1 MKKNIDKFGS
11 FMNGIAAAVQLLN
24 RASKNGYF
32 IEYIC
37 LAASVIDGLLRMGL
51 ILQHQLVTKSTDIL
65 DSLMYQSDEDK
76 IVSERNIYKKALKKN
91 IISRELFDELNDL
104 YNKRNMV
111 IHCYIISHITTK
123 EVLDIGIEY
132 EKIQQ
137 IVKSAVRKI
146 EDEQIK
152 TGIGMTVSGEGTSKE
167 EMENIMDE
175 MLSEKHGDDVL
186 NKTLKRGKNL

>member
-1 MKKNIDKFGS
+1 MKKDIDKFS
-11 FMNGIAAAVQLLN
+11 NFMNGITAAVQLLN

-51 ILQHQLVTKSTDIL
+51 ILQHQLDTKSTDIL

-104 YNKRNMV
+104 YNKRNGV

-132 EKIQQ
+132 GKIQQ

-152 TGIGMTVSGEGTSKE
+152 KGIGMTVSGEGASKE
-167 EMENIMDE
+167 EMEKIMDE
-175 MLSEKHGDDVL
+175 MISEKHGDDIL